1 MLWFTRCRPTPLGS
15 VKSVVTFAAV
25 SAMAGTAS
33 ALRAMIARSYALDV
47 VPPPKPCAP
56 SSPAGSLNVVS
67 RSPRRCP
74 VAVASVAN
82 RSRSPP
88 AFSASAYAASLAET
102 TRSEVSASSSVQ
114 VLPSC
119 MSIFIAG
126 WLAARRLTWIGLAAG
141 RCSSAT
147 RAVRILMVDAVRR
160 GACSLLAATIAPVS
174 PSTAR

>member
-1 MLWFTRCRPTPLGS
+1 M
-15 VKSVVTFAAV
+15 
-25 SAMAGTAS
+25 
-33 ALRAMIARSYALDV
+33 
-47 VPPPKPCAP
+47 
-56 SSPAGSLNVVS
+56 
-67 RSPRRCP
+67 
-74 VAVASVAN
+74 AVAIAAKW
-82 RSRSPP
+82 SRSPP

-102 TRSEVSASSSVQ
+102 TSSEVSASSSVQ

-126 WLAARRLTWIGLAAG
+126 WLAASRLTWIGLSAG

-147 RAVRILMVDAVRR
+147 SAVRILIVEAVRC